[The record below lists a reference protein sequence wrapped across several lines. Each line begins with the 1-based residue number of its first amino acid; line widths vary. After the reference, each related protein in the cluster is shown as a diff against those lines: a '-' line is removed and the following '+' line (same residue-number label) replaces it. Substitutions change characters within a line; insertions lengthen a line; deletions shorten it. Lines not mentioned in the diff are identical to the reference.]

1 MNRVI
6 KRDLVRSM
14 TLPQFAEHLQ
24 NLVRAQQQEVMLA
37 MMGASEVYDLKP
49 EYVDIAGCSQ
59 MEFYQK
65 NDQQRSAAIKK
76 FDEVRP
82 TPRSMLP
89 EPSYTPEETSV
100 SPTCVAAPAARV
112 YAPAAL
118 GIDPMKMQ
126 LISSSVTHIPVD
138 VLNPILKKA
147 DSLVRA
153 EDALIRL
160 PSTEIQSCVKSKS
173 RPNNPHVVQVK
184 ETKKG
189 IQISCD
195 ESFAGF
201 KMCLHTITA
210 SAKMGA
216 DTLDSHV
223 MYVSQHQRTA
233 NLSAISDVGLAKGRG
248 KKPKAIN
255 KRKFGPSSKSSATN
269 KKTTYET
276 IQLQSPLVT
285 RCDRTAAVARA
296 PKPTGK
302 RVTNSFI

>member
-1 MNRVI
+1 
-6 KRDLVRSM
+6 
-14 TLPQFAEHLQ
+14 
-24 NLVRAQQQEVMLA
+24 
-37 MMGASEVYDLKP
+37 
-49 EYVDIAGCSQ
+49 
-59 MEFYQK
+59 
-65 NDQQRSAAIKK
+65 
-76 FDEVRP
+76 
-82 TPRSMLP
+82 
-89 EPSYTPEETSV
+89 
-100 SPTCVAAPAARV
+100 
-112 YAPAAL
+112 
-118 GIDPMKMQ
+118 MKMQ

-138 VLNPILKKA
+138 VLNPMLKKA

-160 PSTEIQSCVKSKS
+160 PSTEIQFCVKSKS

-189 IQISCD
+189 MQISCD
-195 ESFAGF
+195 SKCESFAGF
-201 KMCLHTITA
+201 KMCSHTIA
-210 SAKMGA
+210 VSAKMGA

-269 KKTTYET
+269 KKTTYES

-302 RVTNSFI
+302 MVTNSFI

>member
-1 MNRVI
+1 
-6 KRDLVRSM
+6 
-14 TLPQFAEHLQ
+14 
-24 NLVRAQQQEVMLA
+24 
-37 MMGASEVYDLKP
+37 
-49 EYVDIAGCSQ
+49 
-59 MEFYQK
+59 
-65 NDQQRSAAIKK
+65 
-76 FDEVRP
+76 
-82 TPRSMLP
+82 MLP

-112 YAPAAL
+112 YAPAEL

-138 VLNPILKKA
+138 VLNPMLKKA

-160 PSTEIQSCVKSKS
+160 PSTEIQFCVKSKS

-189 IQISCD
+189 MQISCD
-195 ESFAGF
+195 SKCESFAEF
-201 KMCLHTITA
+201 KMCSHTIA
-210 SAKMGA
+210 VSAKMGA

-255 KRKFGPSSKSSATN
+255 KRKLGPSSKSSATN
-269 KKTTYET
+269 KKTTYES

-302 RVTNSFI
+302 MVTNSFI